1 MPSAVRGR
9 ARYSAA
15 RNARAGRRI
24 APFVRRLSALPLGS
38 LVNRSVWHTRCQ
50 PTLPGGAS
58 AEVPARGRGIF
69 ARASAAMAGVPAE
82 VPERIS
88 FPEAE
93 EGVLRHWAEI
103 DAFAT
108 ANRLSEG
115 RPVYSFYDGPPF
127 ATGLPHYGHL
137 LAGSIK
143 DTVTRY
149 AYQTGHHVPRRFG
162 WDCHGLPV
170 EFEIEKK
177 LGIKTKEEVLALGI
191 DKYNAECRK
200 IVMRFSGE
208 WETFVTR
215 IGRWIDF
222 RNDYKT
228 LDTSY
233 MESCWWVFKQLHE
246 KGLVYRGFKVM
257 PYSMGCTT
265 PLSNF
270 EAKLSYKDVDDPAV
284 TVRFPIVVED
294 GGDDANKGASLLAWT
309 TTPWTLPSN
318 LGLCV
323 HPNLDYVFVLDK
335 ASEETYVLA
344 ESRLV
349 QLYKNP
355 KKSTAFTVLRKV
367 KGADLVGIKYKP
379 LFPYFEEEYGTV
391 AFKVMADTYVT
402 DSDGTGIVHQAPA
415 FGEDDYRVC
424 LANGVIDKGEKIP
437 CPIDESG
444 RFVEPVVDFLGI
456 NVKDADKMIIADL
469 KQAGRMVK
477 SGNLNHSYPYCWR
490 SDTPLIYRAV
500 PSWFV
505 AVESFR
511 DLLVSNN
518 SGTNWIPESVGA
530 TRFANWLAD
539 ARDWNVSRN
548 RYWGTPLPI
557 WVSDNSSEML
567 VVGSVEELSKYSGKP
582 VSELTDLHRDS
593 VDDIVLTSPTT
604 GAELRR
610 VPEVFDCW
618 FESGSMPYSSIHYPF
633 KDGSKEA
640 FAEAFPADFIAEGLD
655 QTRGW
660 FYTLM
665 VLSTALFDKPAFK
678 NVVVNGMV
686 LASDGKKMSKSLRNY
701 PDPMVILN
709 SHGADALRL
718 YLINSPVVRGEPLRF
733 KEQGVRDVIK
743 DVMLP
748 WFNAYRF
755 LVQNVRALA
764 VSSGKPVSLTDKEKY
779 TGLQNYMDLWI
790 QSAVGTLIECV
801 RTEMGSNR
809 LYNVVPRLLH
819 FVDSLT
825 NWYVRLNRPRLKG
838 VSCSEDAQRAALST
852 LATVLLSLSQLM
864 APFAPFFAEYTYQNL
879 KSMAP
884 ANLVSDS
891 VHFLMLPEVDLSAV
905 DRSVEEA
912 VGHMQSVIL
921 RGRVGREH
929 REVALKQPLKEA
941 KIVHRDQHV
950 LDALQGLEGYIKL
963 ELNVRSVEY
972 STDDDAFVALK
983 ADADGR
989 VLGRQLGKDFKKV
1002 HKAVRAMTTEQVLE
1016 LERDGTVVLE
1026 GHTLGLADVKI
1037 SRDIKPEFQERGSLQ
1052 VEVAPS
1058 GLLVVLDMDQDD
1070 DLQAEGVAREVINR
1084 VQRLRKK
1091 ARLSPSDRI
1100 ESFFETTDAAV
1111 LDVLASHQEMLASA
1125 LNSPAPVLMKELTGK
1140 EIVILKEQVEV
1151 VGGGDPITVCLTR
1164 AGPAVSME
1172 RLSASLG
1179 EDKAAADAIAL
1190 YVMTRQLSVSEETE
1204 QTVTVVV
1211 DGKPVSATLRSGEHV
1226 FASVADRVAAGA
1238 EK

>member
-1 MPSAVRGR
+1 MS
-9 ARYSAA
+9 
-15 RNARAGRRI
+15 
-24 APFVRRLSALPLGS
+24 
-38 LVNRSVWHTRCQ
+38 
-50 PTLPGGAS
+50 
-58 AEVPARGRGIF
+58 
-69 ARASAAMAGVPAE
+69 GVPEE

-88 FPEAE
+88 FPKTE
-93 EGVLRHWAEI
+93 EDVLSHWREI

-108 ANRLSEG
+108 ANKLSEG

-143 DTVTRY
+143 DTVTRF

-162 WDCHGLPV
+162 WDCHGLPI

-177 LGIKTKEEVLALGI
+177 LGIKTKEDVLALGI

-222 RNDYKT
+222 KNDYKT
-228 LDTSY
+228 LDTSF
-233 MESCWWVFKQLHE
+233 MESCWWVFKQLHD

-284 TVRFPIVVED
+284 TVRFPIAVQSED
-294 GGDDANKGASLLAWT
+294 DPNKGVSLLAWT
-309 TTPWTLPSN
+309 TTPWTLPAN

-323 HPNLDYVFVLDK
+323 HPTLDYVYVLDEE
-335 ASEETYVLA
+335 SEETYILA

-355 KKSTAFTVLRKV
+355 KKSTAFKVLRKV
-367 KGADLVGIKYKP
+367 KGAELVGVKYEP
-379 LFPYFEEEYGTV
+379 LFPYFKDEYAGV
-391 AFKVMADTYVT
+391 AFKVLSDTYVT

-424 LANGVIDKGEKIP
+424 LANGVIDKGENLP

-444 RFVEPVVDFLGI
+444 RFVEPVVDFLGV
-456 NVKDADKMIIADL
+456 NVKDADKKIIAAL
-469 KQAGRMVK
+469 KQNGLMVK
-477 SGNLNHSYPYCWR
+477 SGNLNHSYPFCWR

-511 DLLVSNN
+511 DDLVKNN
-518 SGTNWIPESVGA
+518 ASTNWVPESVG
-530 TRFANWLAD
+530 TNRFANWLQD

-548 RYWGTPLPI
+548 RYWGTPLPVWI
-557 WVSDNSSEML
+557 NDESGETL
-567 VVGSVEELSKYSGKP
+567 VVGSVKELSALSAIA

-593 VDDIVLTSPTT
+593 VDDIVLTSPRT
-604 GAELRR
+604 GAKLHR
-610 VPEVFDCW
+610 VSEVFDCW
-618 FESGSMPYSSIHYPF
+618 FESGSMPYASVHYPF
-633 KDGSKEA
+633 APESKDTFEQS
-640 FAEAFPADFIAEGLD
+640 FPADFIAEGLD

-678 NVVVNGMV
+678 NCVVNGMV

-733 KEQGVRDVIK
+733 KEEGVRDVIK

-755 LVQNVRALA
+755 LVQNARSLSA
-764 VSSGKPVSLTDKEKY
+764 SSGKPLALADNSKY
-779 TGLQNYMDLWI
+779 AAFQNDMDLWI
-790 QSAVGTLIECV
+790 ESALGTLIACV
-801 RTEMGSNR
+801 HEEMGANK
-809 LYNVVPRLLH
+809 LYNVVPKLLQ

-838 VSCSEDAQRAALST
+838 TSCSEDAQRAALGT
-852 LATVLLSLSQLM
+852 LASVLLSLSQLM

-879 KSMAP
+879 KTMAP
-884 ANLVSDS
+884 PALVADS
-891 VHFLMLPEVDLSAV
+891 VHFLMLPEIDTAAV
-905 DRSVEEA
+905 DQSFEEA
-912 VGHMQSVIL
+912 VRHMQSVIL

-929 REVALKQPLKEA
+929 REVALKQPLKNA
-941 KIVHRDQHV
+941 LVVHRDQSV
-950 LDALQGLEGYIKL
+950 LDALQGLEAYIKL
-963 ELNVRSVEY
+963 ELNVRSLDF
-972 STDDDAFVALK
+972 STKDDQFVGLK

-989 VLGRQLGKDFKKV
+989 VLGKKLGKDFKKV
-1002 HKAVRAMTTEQVLE
+1002 HKAVRSMTTDQVQR
-1016 LERDGTVVLE
+1016 LERDGQIELE
-1026 GHTLGLADVKI
+1026 GHTLLAADVKI
-1037 SRDIKPEFQERGSLQ
+1037 SREIRPEVQNGGSLQ

-1058 GLLVVLDMDQDD
+1058 GLLVVLNMDQDG
-1070 DLQAEGVAREVINR
+1070 DLQAEGVAREIINR

-1091 ARLSPSDRI
+1091 ARLSPSDLI
-1100 ESFFETTDAAV
+1100 EAFFDTNDA
-1111 LDVLASHQEMLASA
+1111 DVLRVLKSHHDMLGNA
-1125 LNSPAPVLMKELTGK
+1125 LNSSAPMVASELSG
-1140 EIVILKEQVEV
+1140 QEV
-1151 VGGGDPITVCLTR
+1151 VIVREEVDPINGGSPISVCLTR
-1164 AGPAVSME
+1164 AGPSVSME
-1172 RLSASLG
+1172 RLTMSLGGNTLAAEAMALYVRTRELSLSDSPRVVTVIIDGAPVSASLRPG
-1179 EDKAAADAIAL
+1179 EEIF
-1190 YVMTRQLSVSEETE
+1190 
-1204 QTVTVVV
+1204 
-1211 DGKPVSATLRSGEHV
+1211 G
-1226 FASVADRVAAGA
+1226 SVAERVIAGA
-1238 EK
+1238 SK

>member
-1 MPSAVRGR
+1 M
-9 ARYSAA
+9 
-15 RNARAGRRI
+15 
-24 APFVRRLSALPLGS
+24 
-38 LVNRSVWHTRCQ
+38 
-50 PTLPGGAS
+50 
-58 AEVPARGRGIF
+58 
-69 ARASAAMAGVPAE
+69 AAMPGVPAE

-88 FPEAE
+88 FPGSE
-93 EGVLRHWAEI
+93 EGVLRHWKEI

-108 ANRLSEG
+108 ANKLSEG

-143 DTVTRY
+143 DTVTRF

-162 WDCHGLPV
+162 WDCHGLPI

-191 DKYNAECRK
+191 DKYNAECRQ
-200 IVMRFSGE
+200 IVMRYSGE
-208 WETFVTR
+208 WENFVTR

-270 EAKLSYKDVDDPAV
+270 EAKLNYKDVDDPAV

-294 GGDDANKGASLLAWT
+294 DGDEVNKGASLLAWT

-318 LGLCV
+318 MGLCV
-323 HPNLDYVFVLDK
+323 HPKLDYVFVADK
-335 ASEETYVLA
+335 KSGETYVLA

-355 KKSTAFTVLRKV
+355 KKSTEFKILRKV
-367 KGADLVGIKYKP
+367 KGAELVGIKYEP
-379 LFPYFEEEYGTV
+379 LFPYFKEEYGNV
-391 AFKVMADTYVT
+391 AFKVMSDTYVT

-424 LANGVIDKGEKIP
+424 LANDVIDKGEKIP

-444 RFVEPVVDFLGI
+444 RFVEPVSDFLGV
-456 NVKDADKMIIADL
+456 NVKDADKQIVASL
-469 KQAGRMVK
+469 KQNGRMVK

-490 SDTPLIYRAV
+490 SNTPLIYRAV
-500 PSWFV
+500 PSWFI

-511 DLLVSNN
+511 DLLVENN
-518 SGTNWIPESVGA
+518 AGTTWVPESVGA

-557 WVSDNSSEML
+557 WTNADTAEML
-567 VVGSVEELSKYSGKP
+567 VVGSVEELSKLSGIA
-582 VSELTDLHRDS
+582 VSELTDLHRDN

-604 GAELRR
+604 GAKLHR

-633 KDGSKEA
+633 KEGSEEA
-640 FAEAFPADFIAEGLD
+640 FAQAFPADFIAEGLD

-665 VLSTALFDKPAFK
+665 VLSTALFNKPAFK

-686 LASDGKKMSKSLRNY
+686 LASDGKKMSKSLQNY
-701 PDPMVILN
+701 PDPMLILN

-733 KEQGVRDVIK
+733 KEEGVRDVIK

-755 LVQNVRALA
+755 LVQNVRSLA
-764 VSSGKPVSLTDKEKY
+764 ASSGNPLSLTDKGKY
-779 TGLQNYMDLWI
+779 SGLQNDMDLWI
-790 QSAVGTLIECV
+790 ESALGTLIGCV
-801 RTEMGSNR
+801 HREMGANR
-809 LYNVVPRLLH
+809 LYNVVPKLLH

-838 VSCSEDAQRAALST
+838 TSCTEDAQRAALGT
-852 LATVLLSLSQLM
+852 LGSVLLSLSQLM

-879 KSMAP
+879 KTMAP
-884 ANLVSDS
+884 SELVADS
-891 VHFLMLPEVDLSAV
+891 VHFLMLPEVDSSAV
-905 DRSVEEA
+905 DKSFEEA

-941 KIVHRDQHV
+941 KIVHRDQQV
-950 LDALQGLEGYIKL
+950 LNALQGLEGYIKL
-963 ELNVRSVEY
+963 ELNVRAVVF
-972 STDDDAFVALK
+972 STDDGTFVSLK

-989 VLGRQLGKDFKKV
+989 VLGKKLGKDFKKV
-1002 HKAVRAMTTEQVLE
+1002 HKAVRAMNTDQVLQ
-1016 LERDGTVVLE
+1016 LERDGQVELE
-1026 GHTLGLADVKI
+1026 GHTLGIADVKI
-1037 SRDIKPEFQERGSLQ
+1037 SRDINPEVQEGGSLQ

-1058 GLLVVLDMDQDD
+1058 GLLVVLNMDQDG

-1100 ESFFETTDAAV
+1100 EAFIDTTDAAV
-1111 LDVLASHQEMLASA
+1111 LGVLSSHKEMLASA
-1125 LNSPAPVLMKELTGK
+1125 LNCPVPMPIEELSGR
-1140 EIVILKEQVEV
+1140 EIVIVKESVDV
-1151 VGGGDPITVCLTR
+1151 VGGGTPITVCLTR
-1164 AGPAVSME
+1164 AGPTVSME
-1172 RLSASLG
+1172 RLNASVG
-1179 EDKAAADAIAL
+1179 GDKAAAEAMAL
-1190 YVMTRQLSVSEETE
+1190 YIMTRQLSLSDSEH
-1204 QTVTVVV
+1204 VTLVV
-1211 DGKPVSATLRSGEHV
+1211 DGKPVSATLRTGEHV
-1226 FASVADRVAAGA
+1226 FGSVADRVSSRA
-1238 EK
+1238 KK